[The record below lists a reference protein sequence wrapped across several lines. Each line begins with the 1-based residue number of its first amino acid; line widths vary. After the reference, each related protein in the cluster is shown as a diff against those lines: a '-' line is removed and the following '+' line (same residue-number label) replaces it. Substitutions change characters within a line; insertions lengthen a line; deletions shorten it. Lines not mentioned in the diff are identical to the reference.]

1 MVYLHWLQAK
11 QIYLADLI
19 HCPWD
24 PIFCE
29 KVHIIEVKST
39 NLLQEAI
46 QHLLVLKRE
55 TVLGESHQ
63 EFGFAVGF
71 EGQ

>member
-1 MVYLHWLQAK
+1 MQQNLK
-11 QIYLADLI
+11 
-19 HCPWD
+19 C
-24 PIFCE
+24 
-29 KVHIIEVKST
+29 T
-39 NLLQEAI
+39 NLLQEAV
-46 QHLLVLKRE
+46 QHLLVLRRE